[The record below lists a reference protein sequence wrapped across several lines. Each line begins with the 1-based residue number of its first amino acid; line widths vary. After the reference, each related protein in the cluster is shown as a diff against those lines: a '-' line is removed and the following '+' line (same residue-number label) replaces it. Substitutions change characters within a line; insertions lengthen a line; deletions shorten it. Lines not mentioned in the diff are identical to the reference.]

1 MNLYLAAPFFDAHQN
16 ETLNKIE
23 GLLMSLGF
31 TVISPRK
38 SGLIL
43 KEMTQQQREL
53 AAPIVYKKNITDIIE
68 NTDREAHQF
77 LPPRH
82 ETSTQPDID
91 ETLKWVGKAIQG
103 VAIDESDSPDEISRL
118 ARECLSFDPPF
129 KGITMDA
136 PDKAEKYILMAAGKP
151 NVMSELPPRGLSFWR
166 AAAIAFMNWRD
177 MQKGMKH
184 LRREG

>member
-1 MNLYLAAPFFDAHQN
+1 MSKQPFEMDIEELLINAIERRNAASCH
-16 ETLNKIE
+16 EIVRRKIE
-23 GLLMSLGF
+23 ARRSLLNFLQDE
-31 TVISPRK
+31 IDEK
-38 SGLIL
+38 
-43 KEMTQQQREL
+43 
-53 AAPIVYKKNITDIIE
+53 ITDIIE

-103 VAIDESDSPDEISRL
+103 VAIDESDNPDEISRL